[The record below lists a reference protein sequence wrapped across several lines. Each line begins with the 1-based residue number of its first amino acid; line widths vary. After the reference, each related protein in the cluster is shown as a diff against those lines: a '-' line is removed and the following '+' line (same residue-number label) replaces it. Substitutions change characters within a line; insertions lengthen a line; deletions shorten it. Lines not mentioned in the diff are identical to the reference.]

1 MAMEIQYFKP
11 GVYPQNEGAIIKS
24 AHITNQDVEP
34 SLQAQHRLRAFR
46 FPLEYNFGEVQ
57 R

>member
-1 MAMEIQYFKP
+1 MAMEIQYVKP

-57 R
+57 